1 MTRVRSLLMS
11 VSVAA
16 AMLGAVPGLA
26 QGRPVTLVN
35 STTHTMVRFYV
46 SAGGD
51 AKASGG
57 GTDMLGDRVLKPG
70 QSARITVD
78 NGDGTCNF
86 DLRAEFDNGSKQSRA
101 VDICSVATYRFGA

>member
-1 MTRVRSLLMS
+1 MMRFRSVLLS

-16 AMLGAVPGLA
+16 SALVAAPVLA

-35 STTHTMVRFYV
+35 STAHTMVRFYA
-46 SAGGD
+46 SAGRD
-51 AKASGG
+51 GG

-70 QSARITVD
+70 QSARITID

>member
-11 VSVAA
+11 VSIAA
-16 AMLGAVPGLA
+16 AMLGGAPALA
-26 QGRPVTLVN
+26 QGRAVTLVN

-46 SAGGD
+46 SAGRD
-51 AKASGG
+51 AG

-70 QSARITVD
+70 QSARITID